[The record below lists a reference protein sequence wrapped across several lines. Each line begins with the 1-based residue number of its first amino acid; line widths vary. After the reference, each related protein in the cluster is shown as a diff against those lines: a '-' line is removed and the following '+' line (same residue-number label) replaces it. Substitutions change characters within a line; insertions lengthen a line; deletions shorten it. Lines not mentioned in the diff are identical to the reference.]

1 MFIGYLVVAAI
12 IVKTSLMGL
21 GGMSLAIASVAYLLN
36 RLWMRSRARPF
47 RGKQV
52 SNQAQ
57 TSVLGSKFAQL
68 CLTAAL
74 LHLAVYLGLVV
85 KLLMMD
91 GLEDIPAFLLSH
103 LVLHHVLCALIG
115 GIVTLM
121 AIRLYLARREPPS
134 LPRIG

>member
-12 IVKTSLMGL
+12 MVKTSLMGL

-47 RGKQV
+47 TGKQV
-52 SNQAQ
+52 SGQSQ
-57 TSVLGSKFAQL
+57 TNHLGSKFAQL
-68 CLTAAL
+68 CVTAVL
-74 LHLAVYLGLVV
+74 LHLAVYFALVI

-115 GIVTLM
+115 GIIALM
-121 AIRLYLARREPPS
+121 TIRLYLTRHELPS
-134 LPRIG
+134 LSRID